1 MKEHTTEKTKTKK
14 AVSERPRAPKPED
27 REDASP
33 AELAQGI
40 EQTRAEMTDTL
51 AAIERKLAPSEL
63 RAKAIEELE
72 VVEDKV
78 REVVRE
84 QIQETK
90 ESVKAELREAKE
102 AVKEEV
108 REAVGAVKEEVREAF
123 GEAKQALHDAT
134 IGKAKT
140 MAKQASETMIETS
153 DTFVDTVKR
162 NPIPAAMV
170 GIGLAWLF
178 MNRSRGNT
186 RRVQYR
192 ELGSRERGY
201 TLDSNGRPYDPS
213 FDLSR
218 GGVAESLSQAKDS
231 AGRLIDRAQSTASHA
246 AHDARDAA
254 GNFIHQIGDTAGHAV
269 DQVKST
275 ASSAVDTVKTSATS
289 ALDTVKS
296 TATSAADT
304 VKTTATDLA
313 HRASDQATHLKEYA
327 GERAHFVADKG
338 REGYHFAE
346 ERFEDT
352 LEENPLALGAVALAI
367 GAAIGL
373 AIPKTERENKLFG
386 PYREQL
392 FDTAREYAHEAVG
405 QLHTMGEQAG
415 EQVRGQLGQAMK
427 PS

>member
-1 MKEHTTEKTKTKK
+1 M
-14 AVSERPRAPKPED
+14 SET
-27 REDASP
+27 
-33 AELAQGI
+33 I
-40 EQTRAEMTDTL
+40 
-51 AAIERKLAPSEL
+51 AAIERRLDPSDL

-72 VVEDKV
+72 VVEEKV
-78 REVVRE
+78 KEVVRD

-90 ESVKAELREAKE
+90 ATVKAELREAKE
-102 AVKEEV
+102 ALKEE
-108 REAVGAVKEEVREAF
+108 AREAF
-123 GEAKQALHDAT
+123 TEAKQALHDAT

-140 MAKQASETMIETS
+140 MAKQASDTMIEAG

-178 MNRSRGNT
+178 MNRSRGDS

-192 ELGSRERGY
+192 EIDQAGLRY
-201 TLDSNGRPYDPS
+201 FDSQGRPYDPS
-213 FDLSR
+213 YDLSR
-218 GGVAESLSQAKDS
+218 GGVAESLSHAKDS
-231 AGRLIDRAQSTASHA
+231 AGRLIDRAQQTASHA

-254 GNFIHQIGDTAGHAV
+254 GNLAHRVSDTAGHAV

-275 ASSAVDTVKTSATS
+275 AAGAIDTVKTTAGEAMTS
-289 ALDTVKS
+289 
-296 TATSAADT
+296 

-346 ERFEDT
+346 EKFDTT

-373 AIPKTERENKLFG
+373 AIPRTERENRVFG

-405 QLHTMGEQAG
+405 QLHVYGEQAG
-415 EQVRGQLGQAMK
+415 EQVKGQLGQAMK

>member
-1 MKEHTTEKTKTKK
+1 MSEKTKRK
-14 AVSERPRAPKPED
+14 AVGSERPTRAPRD
-27 REDASP
+27 DDHDHASP
-33 AELAQGI
+33 AEIASDI
-40 EQTRAEMTDTL
+40 AQTRAEMSETI
-51 AAIERKLAPSEL
+51 AAIERRLDPSDL

-72 VVEDKV
+72 VVEEKV
-78 REVVRE
+78 KEVVRE
-84 QIQETK
+84 QIAETK
-90 ESVKAELREAKE
+90 ASVKAELREAKE
-102 AVKEEV
+102 AIKEE
-108 REAVGAVKEEVREAF
+108 AREAF
-123 GEAKQALHDAT
+123 TEAKQALHDAT

-140 MAKQASETMIETS
+140 MAKQASDTMIETG

-178 MNRSRGNT
+178 LNRSRGDA
-186 RRVQYR
+186 RRIAYR
-192 ELGSRERGY
+192 ELDRGRERSHY
-201 TLDSNGRPYDPS
+201 LDSQGRPYDPS
-213 FDLSR
+213 YDLSR

-231 AGRLIDRAQSTASHA
+231 AGRLIHRAQETASHA
-246 AHDARDAA
+246 AHDVRDAA
-254 GNFIHQIGDTAGHAV
+254 GNLAHQIGDTAGNAV

-275 ASSAVDTVKTSATS
+275 ATG
-289 ALDTVKS
+289 AL
-296 TATSAADT
+296 DT

-338 REGYHFAE
+338 REGYHFVADKGREGYHFAE
-346 ERFEDT
+346 DKFDTT

-373 AIPKTERENKLFG
+373 AIPKTERENRVFG

-392 FDTAREYAHEAVG
+392 FDTARAYAHDAVG
-405 QLHTMGEQAG
+405 QLHVYGEQAG
-415 EQVRGQLGQAMK
+415 EQVKGQLGQAMK